1 MGTNCTSC
9 KCSKLK
15 CGCQDTAL
23 TTPAP
28 CPTPVDCPEAQPCSE
43 TFDSE
48 CIIYTGLSVL
58 CNQDVVVETNTS
70 VAEAINNIVDYF
82 CNSTGSISENITC
95 GDDTVVTAGSTFAD
109 AFEQV
114 VDYFCQNSGGSVSI
128 VEAGTGIDVQEV
140 TIGNTTTYTV
150 SLISVP
156 AKEFLYQEVIENND
170 ISVDPGFVSLQYFS
184 PVGYSG
190 LSYTNTSV
198 VAKTYKV
205 HASYEHS
212 VGLFAGNRLSF
223 ASWVDAA
230 LVKTVAMVNT
240 VEYESLGQLNI
251 SGFLF
256 YGPNASDIIGTGTPT
271 HELFDNQGS
280 SVDFRFNAVQTP
292 LRGSFFKF
300 LTLNPNETVTLMF
313 RAKNPTNIGQPA
325 ASLLNKAQIMI
336 EEI

>member
-1 MGTNCTSC
+1 VAVAAKDANIITM
-9 KCSKLK
+9 
-15 CGCQDTAL
+15 CGCKNCQGI
-23 TTPAP
+23 
-28 CPTPVDCPEAQPCSE
+28 
-43 TFDSE
+43 TFL
-48 CIIYTGLSVL
+48 TGL
-58 CNQDVVVETNTS
+58 DGRG
-70 VAEAINNIVDYF
+70 I
-82 CNSTGSISENITC
+82 
-95 GDDTVVTAGSTFAD
+95 
-109 AFEQV
+109 
-114 VDYFCQNSGGSVSI
+114 VSI
-128 VEAGTGIDVQEV
+128 TAQEDGTFIYLYTDG
-140 TIGNTTTYTV
+140 TTYTSPDLTGPQGPPGNSEIDIIGEDDIVVTEAVIGGIQTFTV
-150 SLISVP
+150 SRP
-156 AKEFLYQEVIENND
+156 KEFSYDDVALSTD
-170 ISVDPGFVSLQYFS
+170 ISIDPGFVSLQYFS

-212 VGLFAGNRLSF
+212 VGLFAGNRPSF

-280 SVDFRFNAVQTP
+280 SVEFRFTAVQTP

-313 RAKNPTNIGQPA
+313 RAKSPTNIGQPA
-325 ASLLNKAQIMI
+325 ASLLNKAQIMV
-336 EEI
+336 EEL